1 MKTSFYTGK
10 IEDESAIYFDADHF
24 NISSDGIV
32 DVSDELQKAVNMV
45 VEEYGYGIVFVPEGK
60 YLLSKTIYIPKAVR
74 IIGYGEKR
82 PEFILKDNALN
93 FNISKEDDK
102 GHFRYLF
109 WFVDRVV
116 TEGTNVNANDA
127 NPGTFYSAMSNVN
140 INLGRENDYAVAFRT
155 HYAQHAFLAHITINV
170 NSGMAGI
177 YDVGNE
183 MEDIEIVGGN
193 YGIITTKCSP
203 GWPFVMVD
211 TKFENQKKAAIFTR
225 EAGLTIVRTDVK
237 NVPQFVEV
245 QDGFFEKLYIEDS
258 IFKNVDKLLNIA
270 LENNSLT
277 SIYVKNCYL
286 EKCNVIVSYKDTENT
301 IDNKYDCAHINE
313 YIHGITASDEYPEK
327 QIKDILYIGEKQI
340 DYNVLYTDLKTLPEV
355 KQWINV
361 KKNGLI
367 GDGVTDDTKV
377 LKELIEKYTYLYFPQ
392 GEYLLT
398 DTIKLKDDT
407 VIIGLNPVSTKFI
420 LKDNAERFTGY
431 GKGIAFIE
439 SGKSNILFGIGI
451 ETGGKNPRAIGLKW
465 NGDID
470 SYINDVKMFGGHGNL
485 VKGTGAFEMPYN
497 STRTADSNPE
507 RMWDYQYP
515 SIVVNGGGV
524 IKDVWSASPYVT
536 AGITIENTDTPG
548 KIYCMSLE
556 HHCRHELLM
565 NNVKNWTIYGIQTEE
580 EVAEGEFARPIEL
593 HNCEDITFA
602 MTYHFR
608 TIFVNKPYDY
618 CVKTFDCKNISFIN
632 AHNFSQMK
640 YTIDNYLLDV
650 NSNVEIRTWQAT
662 KIDIKGNVGR
672 NIRITKTNEPQKLYS
687 GFRFPD
693 GGICNQ
699 KGDFYFVD
707 SLDKKI
713 YCVDGKDYKLTEIF
727 ESPYKINSV
736 GFDTNDRIIIV
747 GEYVIPKNATVDGKK
762 QENILPSDS
771 YGTSYG
777 FWYNRY
783 AYTIVFT
790 LDDNGEMQPLDMVE
804 MGKIEPDRVIYPG
817 NRWRDGSDYKEVLGY
832 KPEKAW
838 IAMDKKTTIPNHYDL
853 IRSNNLSISSCGEKM
868 YSIDEMY
875 KRVFECTVDKN
886 GYLINP
892 NVIIEEGDYC
902 VRNIKDNIL
911 VGDDDIKIYKNG
923 KIVKSIHVAS
933 RPSTFDI
940 GGTNKDTLFITAR
953 DGIYVAKIDLE
964 ENDE

>member
-24 NISSDGIV
+24 NISNDGIV

-245 QDGFFEKLYIEDS
+245 QDGFFEKLYVEDS

-777 FWYNRY
+777 FWYNRD

-790 LDDNGEMQPLDMVE
+790 LDNNGEMQPLDMVE

-838 IAMDKKTTIPNHYDL
+838 IATDGKTIIPNHYDL
-853 IRSNNLSISSCGEKM
+853 IRSNNLSISSCGKKM
-868 YSIDEMY
+868 YSVDEMY

-940 GGTNKDTLFITAR
+940 DGTNKDTLFITAR

>member
-1 MKTSFYTGK
+1 M
-10 IEDESAIYFDADHF
+10 
-24 NISSDGIV
+24 
-32 DVSDELQKAVNMV
+32 
-45 VEEYGYGIVFVPEGK
+45 
-60 YLLSKTIYIPKAVR
+60 
-74 IIGYGEKR
+74 
-82 PEFILKDNALN
+82 
-93 FNISKEDDK
+93 
-102 GHFRYLF
+102 
-109 WFVDRVV
+109 
-116 TEGTNVNANDA
+116 
-127 NPGTFYSAMSNVN
+127 
-140 INLGRENDYAVAFRT
+140 
-155 HYAQHAFLAHITINV
+155 
-170 NSGMAGI
+170 
-177 YDVGNE
+177 
-183 MEDIEIVGGN
+183 
-193 YGIITTKCSP
+193 
-203 GWPFVMVD
+203 
-211 TKFENQKKAAIFTR
+211 
-225 EAGLTIVRTDVK
+225 
-237 NVPQFVEV
+237 
-245 QDGFFEKLYIEDS
+245 
-258 IFKNVDKLLNIA
+258 
-270 LENNSLT
+270 
-277 SIYVKNCYL
+277 
-286 EKCNVIVSYKDTENT
+286 
-301 IDNKYDCAHINE
+301 
-313 YIHGITASDEYPEK
+313 
-327 QIKDILYIGEKQI
+327 
-340 DYNVLYTDLKTLPEV
+340 
-355 KQWINV
+355 
-361 KKNGLI
+361 
-367 GDGVTDDTKV
+367 
-377 LKELIEKYTYLYFPQ
+377 
-392 GEYLLT
+392 
-398 DTIKLKDDT
+398 
-407 VIIGLNPVSTKFI
+407 
-420 LKDNAERFTGY
+420 
-431 GKGIAFIE
+431 
-439 SGKSNILFGIGI
+439 
-451 ETGGKNPRAIGLKW
+451 
-465 NGDID
+465 
-470 SYINDVKMFGGHGNL
+470 
-485 VKGTGAFEMPYN
+485 
-497 STRTADSNPE
+497 
-507 RMWDYQYP
+507 
-515 SIVVNGGGV
+515 
-524 IKDVWSASPYVT
+524 
-536 AGITIENTDTPG
+536 
-548 KIYCMSLE
+548 
-556 HHCRHELLM
+556 
-565 NNVKNWTIYGIQTEE
+565 
-580 EVAEGEFARPIEL
+580 AEGEFARPIEL

-777 FWYNRY
+777 FWYNRD

-838 IAMDKKTTIPNHYDL
+838 IATDGKTIIPNHYDL
-853 IRSNNLSISSCGEKM
+853 IRSNNLSISSCGKKM
-868 YSIDEMY
+868 YSVDEMY

>member
-832 KPEKAW
+832 KSEKAW
-838 IAMDKKTTIPNHYDL
+838 IAMDKKTIIPNHYDL